1 MVNIRRMT
9 SLLYIKDLELII
21 HNIDKY
27 VLILIYIPI
36 VRDDIKVFYRIYK
49 EIHLIN
55 NLKAH
60 MLLNN
65 DIINSKKII
74 LNVSQNKTYIGNCGV
89 IIIIINR

>member
-1 MVNIRRMT
+1 MT